1 MNQFSMR
8 RRGCVLAVTVAA
20 VAATPF
26 AAAPAAHATGGRT
39 VTQWLSSA
47 AHLAVHDPRD
57 ILGRPGDTHELHVDV
72 RDTGEPGTIRIASFD
87 CGGHDPART
96 PQELG
101 CSLVEYGDLVID
113 AARATPRSGSI
124 RWRAATDAG
133 ALRLVL
139 TGGTRRQWL
148 HRDWQHAE
156 GTRRETGREML
167 TQHARQAVTGTLA
180 GLALTQPAEWRADA
194 RSTGSRT
201 VEQVSRGPA
210 VPLPGLPPAGT
221 GVVDDE
227 STARSSATWVRP
239 LPDGTA
245 LFGHVWASAASP
257 ESGFGPMASAVV
269 SRQRCD
275 PGEEPL
281 GRGDQPAPGRCEV
294 LDWLA
299 DDAMAPGYA
308 FTFDNRLGTAGLS
321 GQSSVEPG
329 KPPRNHAVT
338 ASWQG
343 GERVGV
349 RTVQRFW
356 DSPQDGGRLTTS
368 TVSGIR
374 WLRPTAQVTWEGEP
388 VHVTGATMY
397 AYHSRTRITES

>member
-1 MNQFSMR
+1 MSHFSMR

-39 VTQWLSSA
+39 VTRWLSSS

-57 ILGRPGDTHELHVDV
+57 VLGRPGDTHELHVNV
-72 RDTGEPGTIRIASFD
+72 QDTGEPGTIRVVSFD
-87 CGGHDPART
+87 CGAHDPART

-101 CSLVEYGDLVID
+101 CSLVEDGDLVIT
-113 AARATPRSGSI
+113 AARATPRSGSV

-133 ALRLVL
+133 ALRLAL
-139 TGGTRRQWL
+139 TGGAHRQWVSREWEL
-148 HRDWQHAE
+148 AE
-156 GTRRETGREML
+156 GTRRETGRETL

-180 GLALTQPAEWRADA
+180 GLALTQPAAWRTDA
-194 RSTGSRT
+194 QSTRSRA
-201 VEQVSRGPA
+201 VARVSRGPA
-210 VPLPGLPPAGT
+210 VPLPDLPPAGT

-245 LFGHVWASAASP
+245 LYGLVWGVAAPP
-257 ESGFGPMASAVV
+257 EGGFGPMASAVV

-281 GRGDQPAPGRCEV
+281 GRGDQPAPGRCDALE
-294 LDWLA
+294 WLA

-308 FTFDNRLGTAGLS
+308 FTFDNRLGTADLS

-329 KPPRNHAVT
+329 QPPRNHAVT

-343 GERVGV
+343 GEPVGV
-349 RTVQRFW
+349 RTVQRSW
-356 DSPQDGGRLTTS
+356 DSPEHGGRLTTS

-374 WLRPTAQVTWEGEP
+374 WLRPAAQVTWEGGP
-388 VHVTGATMY
+388 VHVTGATVY
-397 AYHSRTRITES
+397 ASHARTRITGG